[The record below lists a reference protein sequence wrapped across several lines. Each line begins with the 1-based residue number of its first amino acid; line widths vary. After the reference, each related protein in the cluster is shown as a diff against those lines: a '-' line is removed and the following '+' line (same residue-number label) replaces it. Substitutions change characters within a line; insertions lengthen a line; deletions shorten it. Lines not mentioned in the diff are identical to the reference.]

1 MNKGLIGAAKLTLI
15 FIVLLIS
22 IFSIYNFTP
31 TLAETSTTIW
41 TTDIY
46 GNPKADFAPEQIVY
60 IHGSYFLTNHNVD
73 ISVTR
78 PNGVI
83 DNGSVITD
91 SSGNFVYNYQLD
103 GIEGDYVVIATD
115 KTNTALT
122 TFKDAAAFHITV
134 LQPTN
139 NSVVIGSVRIRGRWN
154 VTNGPPGQL
163 SQYNVQIQW
172 GDGNIT
178 NAVNINRTDNGL
190 SGQNQIY
197 SGTFDTQM
205 ITGCNATDGV
215 DNCILGNFNH
225 TYNASISCGPF
236 NITVKLYHAQP
247 PGNEAGD
254 ASSTIKVSPGEV
266 CNNGIDDDCD
276 GLIDCADPDCSSYP
290 SCVLCSSYA
299 DKLNCA
305 ANSNCKWCPLCEY
318 IVRPTKV
325 NQWLQEKCV
334 PKTTDCGW
342 HCEIGQCGATCDA
355 DSQCTCHADY
365 CNGTT
370 YVDYPDYG
378 HCVDCPTSC
387 YCQNGTNVGEPCHPT
402 LYTNDSRCGEC
413 KSDNDCNRLDKDYC
427 DGTMIKHDEGKC
439 IGYFCNLE
447 TTTVQDCNLQD
458 GWYNTTNIRWVDID
472 QCNEKEEIQQEYRDY
487 TCSAASCI
495 YSVTNNQWV
504 DTGRV
509 RNKPDNTVC
518 GDTPFGE
525 CDVQDTCSS
534 GVCTDNVM
542 VIGTECRASE
552 GACDL
557 AEVCDGASHF
567 CPADEYLPNTVECRA
582 SAGVC
587 DVADFCSGSSA
598 SCPTDIKS
606 TSLCR
611 TSAGIC
617 DVPESCDGINN
628 NCPSDSFLPDTT
640 LCRAL
645 AGVCDVEEMCTGSD
659 ASCPT
664 DTFAS
669 AGTPCYDELYCN
681 GQETCDDSGH
691 CQNGIPVDCRGND
704 TSGIETCDNNPDNIH
719 FTWDFRNPFKSVCD
733 ETNDA
738 CTTGDDTITHTCS
751 VNNCGAECDSTHS
764 CDSKCIGDTRY
775 FSGSCNS
782 TCNCDYSTEDC
793 SLKNGWYNT
802 TNTQWVS
809 VSRCKEKEQLQQ
821 EYRDYTCSDSTCD
834 YSITDNQWID
844 TGETRDKS
852 IIPPLNP
859 PNKTIGEP
867 KSECQQDEW
876 CEWKITTLTPI
887 TLTCE
892 NSSVKWRY
900 ALDGDWKEWHFDDS
914 PVTIYFPEESNHTLE
929 AYCIDDCGNS
939 TADVEKFKVEGTAF
953 EIPLN
958 KKWNL
963 ISVPF
968 TLFNDNPEE
977 VFKDAKD
984 EIVSVWT
991 YDNGQWY
998 MWDPLSGGTLTS
1010 IKPGWGYWVITNN
1023 DTKLLIAGSLF
1034 SPIATPPSKSLQNGW
1049 NLIGYYG
1056 TDWQTYQIE
1065 SDNCGYDAYKYGN
1078 YVYCSLNSL
1087 VDTQEG
1093 FPRWSSLWGY
1103 DNCGNDNAT
1112 WHQLE
1117 SCVGDFWSINKMFAG
1132 KGYWIEMDVKDN
1144 YAPASNCMWNKEFKC
1159 SVPIL

>member
-1 MNKGLIGAAKLTLI
+1 VNKGLTGAIKVTFFVALLMVFIG
-15 FIVLLIS
+15 
-22 IFSIYNFTP
+22 FSYIMIP
-31 TLAETSTTIW
+31 ALANVGSGAIW
-41 TTDIY
+41 TTRNDC
-46 GNPKADFAPEQIVY
+46 GNTSQDVNKYYVGDHVYINGADF
-60 IHGSYFLTNHNVD
+60 D
-73 ISVTR
+73 
-78 PNGVI
+78 
-83 DNGSVITD
+83 
-91 SSGNFVYNYQLD
+91 SGNIDWEIKGKPGGASCDPDL
-103 GIEGDYVVIATD
+103 VVA
-115 KTNTALT
+115 
-122 TFKDAAAFHITV
+122 
-134 LQPTN
+134 
-139 NSVVIGSVRIRGRWN
+139 
-154 VTNGPPGQL
+154 
-163 SQYNVQIQW
+163 
-172 GDGNIT
+172 
-178 NAVNINRTDNGL
+178 
-190 SGQNQIY
+190 
-197 SGTFDTQM
+197 SGTQLVGGSGSFCFDSYT
-205 ITGCNATDGV
+205 I
-215 DNCILGNFNH
+215 
-225 TYNASISCGPF
+225 
-236 NITVKLYHAQP
+236 QP
-247 PGNEAGD
+247 
-254 ASSTIKVSPGEV
+254 
-266 CNNGIDDDCD
+266 DDCGEYQVKFGNKGD
-276 GLIDCADPDCSSYP
+276 NYRVIEIITCADYITKFTCDSHIEC
-290 SCVLCSSYA
+290 
-299 DKLNCA
+299 D
-305 ANSNCKWCPLCEY
+305 WCPLCEFFSTS
-318 IVRPTKV
+318 TKV
-325 NQWLQEKCV
+325 NQWLQPKCV
-334 PKTTDCGW
+334 DAGTDCGW
-342 HCEIGQCGATCDA
+342 HCEIGQCGATCDS
-355 DSQCTCHADY
+355 DSQCSCKADY
-365 CNGTT
+365 CDGTT
-370 YVDYPDYG
+370 YVDYPDHG
-378 HCVDCPTSC
+378 HCVDCPISC
-387 YCQNGTNVGEPCHPT
+387 YCQNGTNVGQPCHPT

-413 KSDNDCNRLDKDYC
+413 KSDDDCNRLDKDYC
-427 DGTMIKHDEGKC
+427 DGALIKHDEGKC

-509 RNKPDNTVC
+509 RNKPDNTIC

-525 CDVQDTCSS
+525 CDAQDTCSS

-542 VIGTECRASE
+542 IIGTECRASE

-567 CPADEYLPNTVECRA
+567 CPT
-582 SAGVC
+582 
-587 DVADFCSGSSA
+587 DV
-598 SCPTDIKS
+598 KS

-645 AGVCDVEEMCTGSD
+645 AGVCDAEEMCTGSD

-691 CQNGIPVDCRGND
+691 CQNGTPVDCRGND

-751 VNNCGAECDSTHS
+751 VDNCGAECDSTHS
-764 CDSKCIGDTRY
+764 CDNKCIGDTRY

-867 KSECQQDEW
+867 KAECQQGEW
-876 CEWKITTLTPI
+876 CEWKITMLTSI
-887 TLTCE
+887 TLSCE
-892 NSSVKWRY
+892 EGKVKWRY

-939 TADVEKFKVEGTAF
+939 TADIEKFKVEGTAF

-968 TLFNDNPEE
+968 TLLNDSPSE
-977 VFKDAKD
+977 VFKNISDK
-984 EIVSVWT
+984 IVSVWT
-991 YDNGQWY
+991 YDNDQWY

-1010 IKPGWGYWVITNN
+1010 IKPGWGYWIITNN
-1023 DTKLLIAGSLF
+1023 DTKLLIAGNLF
-1034 SPIATPPSKSLQNGW
+1034 SPIATPPSKNLQSGW

-1065 SDNCGYDAYKYGN
+1065 SDNCGYDSYKYGN

-1087 VDTQEG
+1087 IDTQQG

-1117 SCVGDFWSINKMFAG
+1117 SCVGDSWSINKMFAG